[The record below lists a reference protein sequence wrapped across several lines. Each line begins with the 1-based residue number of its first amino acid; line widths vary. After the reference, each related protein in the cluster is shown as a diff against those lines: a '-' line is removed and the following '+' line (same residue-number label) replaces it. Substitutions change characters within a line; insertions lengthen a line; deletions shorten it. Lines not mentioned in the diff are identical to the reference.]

1 MEFGFID
8 KTMRVQE
15 QTKKHK
21 DNFNKKDGI
30 LLSDNKQDEMMANVL
45 DLYPK
50 QTSYMLMG
58 EGGAK
63 KRTELQK
70 EVRTYFDKLQDND
83 TALSANGR
91 RRDRKG
97 LKKVGRLIARAS
109 LAVPRGAALAL
120 LRVNFRG
127 IATRFNLLNSQ
138 GEEKVMQKW
147 ENLGGK
153 RDSLNKAIDA
163 GKGKPLVLCGKKCR
177 AKAGS
182 NPKIPSDIND
192 EKMNFAVVDDA
203 AYVATIA
210 AGTGTLNA
218 LLGVI
223 GAGLA
228 VTGTTIGVI
237 GANENSRKNYKR
249 QGDLMKLEAEL
260 KQKEREENAIDA
272 TMTPSEKKIADEI
285 IKAQN
290 SNNDP
295 IQAIRNNTNLTA
307 EEKAEAISQL
317 ENLQKSNI
325 GIDTNKKFII
335 LGVLLIAGYL
345 GWSYYKN
352 QQTNS

>member
-1 MEFGFID
+1 
-8 KTMRVQE
+8 MRVQE

-97 LKKVGRLIARAS
+97 LQKVGRTIARAS
-109 LAVPRGAALAL
+109 LAVPRGAGLAL
-120 LRVNFRG
+120 IRLNFRG
-127 IATRFNLLNSQ
+127 VAKRFDLLNSE
-138 GEEKVMQKW
+138 GEEKLMTKW

-153 RDSLNKAIDA
+153 RDKLASAIEA
-163 GKGKPLVLCGKKCR
+163 GKSKKIMLCGKKCR
-177 AKAGS
+177 AQAGA
-182 NPKIPSDIND
+182 NPKIPTS
-192 EKMNFAVVDDA
+192 EMLSYENFEPVVTA
-203 AYVATIA
+203 GIITAGGGVVATLINQV
-210 AGTGTLNA
+210 GTG
-218 LLGVI
+218 V
-223 GAGLA
+223 
-228 VTGTTIGVI
+228 
-237 GANENSRKNYKR
+237 NSNKNYKNTSA
-249 QGDLMKLEAEL
+249 LMKLEADI
-260 KQKEREENAIDA
+260 KQKEAEENAIDA
-272 TMTPSEKKIADEI
+272 TMTPSERKIAEEI
-285 IKAQN
+285 IKAQD

-307 EEKAEAISQL
+307 EEKAEAIRQL
-317 ENLQKSNI
+317 EGLQKSTI
-325 GIDTNKKFII
+325 GIDTSKKFIL
-335 LGVLLIAGYL
+335 LGVLLIAGFL

>member
-70 EVRTYFDKLQDND
+70 EVRTYFDKLQEND
-83 TALSANGR
+83 TALSADGGKK
-91 RRDRKG
+91 DRKG
-97 LKKVGRLIARAS
+97 LKKVGKAIARAA
-109 LAVPRGAALAL
+109 LAVPRGAGLAL
-120 LRVNFRG
+120 IRLNFRG
-127 IATRFNLLNSQ
+127 FAKRFDLLNSE
-138 GEEKVMQKW
+138 GEEKIMKKW
-147 ENLGGK
+147 EQMGGK
-153 RDSLNKAIDA
+153 RDKLASAIEA
-163 GKGKPLVLCGKKCR
+163 GKDKKIIVCGKKCR
-177 AKAGS
+177 AKAGA
-182 NPKIPSDIND
+182 NPKIPTNISD
-192 EKMNFAVVDDA
+192 EKLNVAGVDD
-203 AYVATIA
+203 
-210 AGTGTLNA
+210 
-218 LLGVI
+218 LGYIGLI
-223 GAGLA
+223 GAGL
-228 VTGTTIGVI
+228 GTLTALVNQVGSGI
-237 GANENSRKNYKR
+237 NSKKNYKNT
-249 QGDLMKLEAEL
+249 QDLIKLEADL
-260 KQKEREENAIDA
+260 KQKESEENAIDA
-272 TMTPSEKKIADEI
+272 TMTPSERKIAEEI
-285 IKAQN
+285 VKAQE
-290 SNNDP
+290 SGNDP
-295 IQAIRNNTNLTA
+295 IQAIKNNTNLTA

-317 ENLQKSNI
+317 QGIQKSNI